1 MSLAQRIAGMLGRA
15 KDAGS
20 SFAAERM
27 LQGKIERYGRMLNLS
42 IDSKLK
48 TIHIEVQL
56 KGEKDPTTII
66 IHEYAIITE
75 GSQTSILVKKAASSK
90 EWMDLLIRDF
100 VEDRK
105 FPIPQNYANTLK
117 IVL

>member
-1 MSLAQRIAGMLGRA
+1 
-15 KDAGS
+15 
-20 SFAAERM
+20 
-27 LQGKIERYGRMLNLS
+27 MLNLS